1 VRTGERKKI
10 IGKILK
16 IGRKRKKVEEEEKDI

>member
-1 VRTGERKKI
+1 LIEPVLNPDAN

-16 IGRKRKKVEEEEKDI
+16 IGRYRD